1 MKKHFIFITLLLL
14 LVGTGSAQSVAQTRC
29 NNFHKGVNL
38 SNWLEGF
45 WVTDWPDTTTYNYQF
60 LAEMKRAVLESIRL
74 PVCFA
79 MVTGTTAPYNVDTN
93 NRVFRI
99 IDSMIQW
106 TTQLNMKLII
116 DNHHL
121 FDLTDS
127 TWRIQEPRVA
137 HLWSVLAKRYQ
148 HLDPDR
154 YYFEILNEPANI
166 KNDSLALFYNPI
178 IDTIRQITTTHSII
192 VSPTSYSNG
201 LGFFNYQPL
210 SDTNLIYTFHSYDPY
225 EFTHQG
231 LTFVSPPLT
240 TGVPFPNSG
249 YDLFLQVNWQLAL
262 AWRDSF
268 HLPLFLGEFG
278 VGDSAAAFS
287 RCNWVD
293 TVAHRIKNAELSSF
307 YWDVVGDF
315 KWYHSGVVT
324 QDSIFPCF
332 SSALGL
338 YGDTLTSVQ
347 PMNADVVVKLFP
359 NPAQSVLTVQ
369 TGAELTGAQYTVM
382 NELGAVVQTGYL
394 LDRNTNIQ
402 LNRLSNGIY
411 FLQIQNQ
418 DAPLNRKF
426 LVLR

>member
-1 MKKHFIFITLLLL
+1 MNKPLILFALLLL
-14 LVGTGSAQSVAQTRC
+14 LATSGNAQSVAQNRC

-60 LAEMKRAVLESIRL
+60 LAEMKRAGLESVRL

-79 MVTGTTAPYNVDTN
+79 LVTGSTAPYTVDTT

-99 IDSMIQW
+99 IDSVIQW
-106 TTQLNMKLII
+106 TTLLNMKLII
-116 DNHHL
+116 DNHHE

-127 TWRIQEPRVA
+127 TWRTQEPRVA
-137 HLWSVLAKRYQ
+137 HLWSVLAQRYK
-148 HLDPDR
+148 HLDPER
-154 YYFEILNEPANI
+154 YFFEILNEPANI

-178 IDTIRQITTTHSII
+178 IDTIRQVTTTHSIV

-201 LGFFNYQPL
+201 VGFFNYQPL
-210 SDTNLIYTFHSYDPY
+210 PDTNLIYTLHSYDPF

-231 LTFVSPPLT
+231 LTFVVPPLP

-249 YDLFLQVNWQLAL
+249 YDLFLQVSWQLAL

-293 TVAHRIKNAELSSF
+293 TVAHRIKNAGLSSF
-307 YWDVVGDF
+307 YWML
-315 KWYHSGVVT
+315 
-324 QDSIFPCF
+324 
-332 SSALGL
+332 SAIL
-338 YGDTLTSVQ
+338 
-347 PMNADVVVKLFP
+347 
-359 NPAQSVLTVQ
+359 
-369 TGAELTGAQYTVM
+369 
-382 NELGAVVQTGYL
+382 
-394 LDRNTNIQ
+394 
-402 LNRLSNGIY
+402 NGI
-411 FLQIQNQ
+411 I
-418 DAPLNRKF
+418 PGW
-426 LVLR
+426 